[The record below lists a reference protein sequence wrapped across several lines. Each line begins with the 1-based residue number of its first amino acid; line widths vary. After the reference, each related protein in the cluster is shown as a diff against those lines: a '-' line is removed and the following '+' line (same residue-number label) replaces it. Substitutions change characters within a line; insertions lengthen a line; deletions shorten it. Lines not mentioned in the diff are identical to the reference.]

1 MYSGGIN
8 EITLRVMQKTKE
20 LLEKVWQLCAKSK
33 AKRIVTDEVSYYYKT
48 IVISK
53 DGKRIAIFDT
63 STDIYRPLKNKE
75 IRQLL
80 ELGLDKFTNQLSIK
94 NTTES
99 IKLNRNLFHI
109 SIAKKSNKEKEFY
122 FRKTMRRIKKL
133 RKLLGYKQKF
143 S

>member
-1 MYSGGIN
+1 
-8 EITLRVMQKTKE
+8 MQKTKE
-20 LLEKVWQLCAKSK
+20 LLQKAWELCCKSK

-53 DGKRIAIFDT
+53 AGNRIGIFDT
-63 STDIYRPLKNKE
+63 STDIYRPLQNKE
-75 IRQLL
+75 IEELL
-80 ELGLDKFTNQLSIK
+80 ELGLDKFTNQLGIR
-94 NTTES
+94 NTLDS

-122 FRKTMRRIKKL
+122 YRKTMRRIKKL